1 MRVKGLF
8 QKEEQILLNYEKKL
22 TKDFF
27 SDEKAA
33 KAYESLLKEF
43 RRLCFKVMRL
53 ASISDRVQADLNQL
67 NSRLNEANEEINKKN
82 QLLEQYSRRLSR
94 DLEDTE
100 EKYRSI
106 FENAMEGMFQ
116 CTPDGFYLAVNTAMA
131 NMLGYESKKEMLE
144 SLEDM
149 TARHF
154 SDPEQSAV
162 FRREIEARGVVRAFE
177 MTMRRRDG
185 VEFFV
190 SVNARLVVNAAD
202 GSVMYEGSV
211 VNITERKEKE
221 RAQLEREAALAA
233 NQAKSAFLASMSH
246 EIRTPMN
253 AVIGMADLLVQS
265 SRLNPKQREYA
276 EIIHNSANDLLGILN
291 DILDFSKIEAGKL
304 VFEDIPFDLID
315 TVESVSDMFL
325 EQLVAKPIE
334 FFVEI
339 GPGVPRQ
346 VIADPLRLRQVLINL
361 LSNAFKF
368 TEAGE
373 IRLEVS
379 LVTRNQ
385 TRAEIMFSVSD
396 TGIGISED
404 AQRRIFH
411 AFSQADSTTSRK
423 FGGTGLGLAICKKIC
438 TLMDGNI
445 WVESKPGQGSRF
457 SFTAKLAQGKAP
469 QIHGLPL
476 KGRSV
481 LLVTAISRQALVLM
495 RSLNEFGV
503 QVQTAKTAAEARE
516 RLQVLEAGAQD
527 YVILMEASLPDATGL
542 DFIAQLTESGVT
554 KRGAILLMGPYGDE
568 NLENRALLAGAKGY
582 LFKPI
587 KTTRLLNG
595 ILEALGLLDDF
606 EVQKSRASG
615 ISLAGVRLLLV
626 EDNLINQLVATE
638 ILNQEQIDVVCAANG
653 QEAIK
658 MLAEQSYDAV
668 LMDIQMPVMNGLEA
682 TKAIRKMKDL
692 KKLPIIAMTADAM
705 QDNREQ
711 CLEVGMNDFVT
722 KPINRQELLLTLS
735 RYVTPVSA
743 GSASDQGAPCEQGHS
758 SPQKD

>member
-1 MRVKGLF
+1 MSVKGLF
-8 QKEEQILLNYEKKL
+8 QKEEQILLNCEKKL
-22 TKDFF
+22 SKGFF

-43 RRLCFKVMRL
+43 RRLCFKFMRL
-53 ASISDRVQADLNQL
+53 TSISDRVQADLSQL
-67 NSRLNEANEEINKKN
+67 NNRLNVANEEINKKN
-82 QLLEQYSRRLSR
+82 QLLEQLSRRLSR

-116 CTPDGFYLAVNTAMA
+116 CTPEGFFLAANTAMA
-131 NMLGYESKKEMLE
+131 TMLGYESKKEMLE
-144 SLEDM
+144 SLEAM
-149 TARHF
+149 ANLHF
-154 SDPEQSAV
+154 GDQGQSSA
-162 FRREIEARGVVRAFE
+162 FRREIEAQGMVREFE

-190 SVNARLVVNAAD
+190 SVNARLVVNEED

-211 VNITERKEKE
+211 VDISERKEKE
-221 RAQLEREAALAA
+221 RALLEREAALAS
-233 NQAKSAFLASMSH
+233 NQAKSAFLANMSH

-253 AVIGMADLLVQS
+253 AVIGMSDLLVQS

-276 EIIHNSANDLLGILN
+276 EIIRNSANDLLGILN

-304 VFEDIPFDLID
+304 VFEDICFDLID

-325 EQLVAKPIE
+325 EQLIAKPVE
-334 FFVEI
+334 FFVEV

-379 LVTRNQ
+379 YITRNRD
-385 TRAEIMFSVSD
+385 RAEIMFSVSD

-404 AQRRIFH
+404 AQRRLFH
-411 AFSQADSTTSRK
+411 AFSQADATTSRK

-438 TLMDGNI
+438 TLMNGDI

-457 SFTAKLAQGKAP
+457 SFTAKLALGRQ
-469 QIHGLPL
+469 QDSRTQPL
-476 KGRSV
+476 NGRNV

-495 RSLNEFGV
+495 RILNEFGAH
-503 QVQTAKTAAEARE
+503 VQTAKTAAEARE
-516 RLQVLEAGAQD
+516 RLQHVDAVD
-527 YVILMEASLPDATGL
+527 CVILVDASLPDAPGVE
-542 DFIAQLTESGVT
+542 FISQLTEGRPPGWGT
-554 KRGAILLMGPYGDE
+554 ILLMGTYGDE
-568 NLENRALLAGAKGY
+568 DLRNRAFQAGAKGY

-595 ILEALGLLDDF
+595 ILEALGLLDEF
-606 EVQKSRASG
+606 EELRGGVSG

-638 ILNQEQIDVVCAANG
+638 ILNQEQIDVVCAGNG
-653 QEAIK
+653 REAIK
-658 MLAEQSYDAV
+658 MLETQSYDAV
-668 LMDIQMPVMNGLEA
+668 LMDVQMPVMNGLEA
-682 TKAIRKMKDL
+682 TRAIRKMPHL

-705 QDNREQ
+705 QDNREH
-711 CLEVGMNDFVT
+711 CLEAGMNDFVT
-722 KPINRQELLLTLS
+722 KPVNRQELLLTLS
-735 RYVTPVSA
+735 KYVRPASEGQA
-743 GSASDQGAPCEQGHS
+743 AEQLGSCCQTHS
-758 SPQKD
+758 LRLKD